1 MDIKI
6 TEKQRERIIKLLTN
20 RNPQEV
26 FKLLGGVDNFLKI
39 VNNDLKEFYEI
50 TGYVPYIIDNLNGG
64 RMYIDK
70 VLIDRLNL
78 EDKPHWIDVEKKL
91 GYFIFGT
98 KNGPKY
104 KFNARATGKVINTE
118 NGQEFMSVA
127 GMCVDL
133 GLGFGYGDLKEK
145 EKLGKRAQSQIYK
158 QIIEKYKLKSYFNE
172 DIN

>member
-1 MDIKI
+1 MIMDIKI
-6 TEKQRERIIKLLTN
+6 TEKQRERILKLLSN

-39 VNNDLKEFYEI
+39 LNNDFKEFYEI
-50 TGYVPYIIDNLNGG
+50 TGYIPYTIDNLNGG
-64 RMYIDK
+64 RMLIDK
-70 VLIDRLNL
+70 ILIDSLNL
-78 EDKPHWIDVEKKL
+78 EDRQHWSNGEKQL
-91 GYFIFGT
+91 GHFIFGT

-104 KFNARATGKVINTE
+104 TFNARATGKAINNS

-158 QIIEKYKLKSYFNE
+158 QIIEKYNLDSYNGY
-172 DIN
+172 